1 MNKFLFAMLM
11 LLMQPNAVR
20 AADEDGSGEDDDFDM
35 VNLGAIIFSL
45 LLFAFVGGSCVMG
58 TLRSRS

>member
-11 LLMQPNAVR
+11 LLPNAVR
-20 AADEDGSGEDDDFDM
+20 AADEEGSGEDEDFDM
-35 VNLGAIIFSL
+35 VNLGAIIFSV

-58 TLRSRS
+58 MLRSRS